1 MNDNSPSRWRIAW
14 IMPPLIIGIGVLMW
28 AKSGKQPP
36 LRVERGEP
44 VHAVRVI
51 AAAQVDLVPSAE
63 GYGVV
68 QPAQIWRAVAQ
79 VEGRIVEMHPQLR
92 DGEILPQGTPLFRI
106 DPVDYELKL
115 AQAKAELAELDV
127 QAANARSSLEIE
139 QRNLSLALREQ
150 ERYQQLA
157 KQGTAS
163 QSQLDNAERTR
174 LNTRAAVQNLQNN
187 LALIPTQKRLLEA
200 KLAQAERDLD
210 NTRVQAPF
218 NLRVAGLQM
227 EAEQYVTK
235 GQKLFEGDAVDRVEI
250 VARVAMSTLRR
261 LFIGR
266 QLTLSEAT
274 DLTRDLPNLI
284 GFRPLVRL
292 DLGNHVAQWEA
303 EFVRFSD
310 WVDPDTRTMGVVV
323 AVDNPF
329 SKIQPGY
336 RPPLS
341 KGMFVQVILRGHAQA
356 EQLVV
361 PRAAV
366 RDGAV
371 YIADA
376 DNRLQRRQVKVLFD
390 LGSISV
396 IADGIDPNDKV
407 VVSDLVPAVDGMLL
421 RPELDQELNQAMLDA
436 VGGDS

>member
-51 AAAQVDLVPSAE
+51 AGAQVDLVPSAE